1 MAESKRNNYK
11 YKRDWRAAQEAG
23 QDTEELKMEYIR
35 VLKSIGDTQQEA
47 YNRIIKQIIAA
58 IAAIFFTSVMFGWHH
73 MCQAEG
79 IGSAGFQ
86 LKTFYIA
93 FAQKLAFPFSL
104 TLLLAGYFH
113 LKEKL
118 YLSGPVL
125 ILCSLVF
132 LWIAK
137 HQI

>member
-1 MAESKRNNYK
+1 MVESKRNDYK
-11 YKRDWRAAQEAG
+11 YKRDWRAAHEAG

-35 VLKSIGDTQQEA
+35 ALKSIGDTQQEA

-58 IAAIFFTSVMFGWHH
+58 IAAIVFASAMFGYHH
-73 MCQAEG
+73 TCQGEALTRNL
-79 IGSAGFQ
+79 FQ
-86 LKTFYIA
+86 IKMFYIA

-104 TLLLAGYFH
+104 TFLLIGSVH

-118 YLSGPVL
+118 YLSGPV
-125 ILCSLVF
+125 IVLCSLVF
-132 LWIAK
+132 LWIAT